1 MLKDNTNRIQVIL
14 LGICIVLAL
23 VLSVTIIVRTAAQK
37 EAEAT
42 YEEMRQSMEASDTT
56 RESNKEDSNKEVSY
70 QEDSSGESG
79 TAEAGSESKLEDA
92 KMLVR
97 PDFAQYQEQNTDIYA
112 WLSIPDT
119 NIDYP
124 VLQHES
130 DNLYYLEHNLDG
142 SAGLP
147 GCVYSEKENSKEF
160 TDFHTI
166 LYGHNM
172 RNGTMF
178 HDLRYFVEE
187 EYFAQ
192 HPYIYVYTEAA
203 TFKYQ
208 VIAAY
213 EYSDTHLLY
222 AFRYDVPEGRQQ
234 YLDEIAAYDVLGEDP
249 ELSTESKILT
259 LSTCVSGKDDRR
271 LLVQGVL
278 IETKEVE

>member
-1 MLKDNTNRIQVIL
+1 MLKDKTNRIQVIL
-14 LGICIVLAL
+14 LGVCIVLAL
-23 VLSVTIIVRTAAQK
+23 VLAAAILVRTAAQK

-42 YEEMRQSMEASDTT
+42 YEEMRQSQSTEASDTT
-56 RESNKEDSNKEVSY
+56 EESNKEDSY

-79 TAEAGSESKLEDA
+79 AAEAGSESKPEDA
-92 KMLVR
+92 NMLIR
-97 PDFAQYQEQNTDIYA
+97 PDFAQYQEQNADIYA
-112 WLSIPDT
+112 WISIPDS

-160 TDFHTI
+160 TDFQTI

-178 HDLRYFVEE
+178 HDLRYFAEE

-208 VIAAY
+208 VFAAY
-213 EYSDTHLLY
+213 EYSDVHLLH
-222 AFRYDVPEGRQQ
+222 AFRYDLAEGRQQ
-234 YLDEIAAYDVLGEDP
+234 YLEEIAAYDVLGEDP

>member
-56 RESNKEDSNKEVSY
+56 RESNKEDSSKEVSY

-97 PDFAQYQEQNTDIYA
+97 PDFAQYQEQNADIYA

-147 GCVYSEKENSKEF
+147 GCV
-160 TDFHTI
+160 
-166 LYGHNM
+166 
-172 RNGTMF
+172 
-178 HDLRYFVEE
+178 
-187 EYFAQ
+187 
-192 HPYIYVYTEAA
+192 
-203 TFKYQ
+203 
-208 VIAAY
+208 
-213 EYSDTHLLY
+213 
-222 AFRYDVPEGRQQ
+222 
-234 YLDEIAAYDVLGEDP
+234 
-249 ELSTESKILT
+249 
-259 LSTCVSGKDDRR
+259 
-271 LLVQGVL
+271 
-278 IETKEVE
+278 